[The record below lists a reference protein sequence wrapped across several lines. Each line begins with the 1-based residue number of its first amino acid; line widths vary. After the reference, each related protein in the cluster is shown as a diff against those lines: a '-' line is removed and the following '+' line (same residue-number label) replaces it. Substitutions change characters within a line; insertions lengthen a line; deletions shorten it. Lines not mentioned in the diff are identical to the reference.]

1 METLKTLSLDLTVV
15 SVISIVLFG
24 VLPDENDY
32 RSLLKYVAEL
42 LSATLVVV
50 CLFTMFNSDM
60 FRFDFD
66 TEVNNQAIEEY
77 ILEKNTTAYLK
88 DVEQNTAEIFKKIDV
103 NCSKIEAVAS
113 EDVSLLKF
121 YVDQMNNQNQESLS
135 KELSK
140 ITQVKCLVI
149 VGGYDE

>member
-42 LSATLVVV
+42 LSATLVVT
-50 CLFTMFNSDM
+50 CLFTMINADLFK
-60 FRFDFD
+60 FDF
-66 TEVNNQAIEEY
+66 EAGVNNQAIEEY

-88 DVEQNTAEIFKKIDV
+88 DIEKSTAEIFKRFNV
-103 NCSKIEAVAS
+103 NCSKIEVVAS

>member
-1 METLKTLSLDLTVV
+1 MKMLKTLSLDLTVV
-15 SVISIVLFG
+15 SVVSIVLFG

-32 RSLLKYVAEL
+32 RLLLKYVAEL

-88 DVEQNTAEIFKKIDV
+88 DIEQNTVGIFKKFDV